1 MAGTLFYCPN
11 ILESPVL
18 PEEES
23 YHCVKVLRTQ
33 EGEIINVTDGKG
45 SFYHCE
51 LVQAY
56 PKQCIMAIRQQ
67 SKAVLNRSFSLHI
80 AFAPTKQMDRNE
92 WFLEKGTE
100 IGIDRFTP
108 LLCRYSERKEIKV
121 ERLRKIVVSAM
132 KQSMQAYLPEVET
145 MVSFEALVKRPF
157 QGRKFIAH
165 CHDLPKKELVQTYR
179 KGENALILIGPEGD
193 FSEREVE
200 RAIELG
206 FEPVSIGETRLRS
219 ETAALV
225 SMHTIHVINNI
236 YSFKEQ

>member
-1 MAGTLFYCPN
+1 MTGTLFYCPN

-18 PEEES
+18 LEEES

-33 EGEIINVTDGKG
+33 EGEMVTVTDGKG

-51 LVQAY
+51 LVQAH
-56 PKQCIMAIRQQ
+56 PKQCIVAIRHRTE
-67 SKAVLNRSFSLHI
+67 AARNRSFSIHI

-100 IGIDRFTP
+100 VGIDRFTP

-132 KQSMQAYLPEVET
+132 KQSMQAYLPEVEAI
-145 MVSFEALVKRPF
+145 VPFDAFIKRPF
-157 QGRKFIAH
+157 QGRKLIAH
-165 CHDLPKKELVQTYR
+165 CHDLPKEELVQTYR

-193 FSEREVE
+193 FSEKEVAQ
-200 RAIELG
+200 AIEQG
-206 FEPVSIGETRLRS
+206 FEPVDIGETRLRS

-236 YSFKEQ
+236 Q

>member
-23 YHCVKVLRTQ
+23 YHCVRVLRTQ
-33 EGEIINVTDGKG
+33 EGETITITDGRG
-45 SFYHCE
+45 FFYDCE
-51 LVQAY
+51 LVQAH
-56 PKQCIMAIRQQ
+56 PKQCIVVIHHRTEA
-67 SKAVLNRSFSLHI
+67 AVNRSFLLHV

-121 ERLRKIVVSAM
+121 ERLQKIIVSAM
-132 KQSMQAYLPEVET
+132 KQSMQAYMPEIEP
-145 MVSFEALVKRPF
+145 MISFEALIKRPF

-165 CHDLPKKELVQTYR
+165 CHDLPKEELIHTYR

-193 FSEREVE
+193 FSEEEVK
-200 RAIELG
+200 RSVNLG
-206 FEPVSIGETRLRS
+206 FEPVSMGGTRLRS

-225 SMHTIHVINNI
+225 SIHTIHLINNL
-236 YSFKEQ
+236 

>member
-1 MAGTLFYCPN
+1 MAGILFYCPN

-33 EGEIINVTDGKG
+33 EGEMVTVTDGKG

-51 LVQAY
+51 LVEAH
-56 PKQCIMAIRQQ
+56 PKQCIVAIRHQTE
-67 SKAVLNRSFSLHI
+67 ATVNRSFTLHV

-121 ERLRKIVVSAM
+121 GRLQKIVVSAM
-132 KQSMQAYLPEVET
+132 KQSMQAHLPEVET
-145 MVSFEALVKRPF
+145 MVPFEALVNRPF

-165 CHDLPKKELVQTYR
+165 CHDLPKEGLAQTYR

-193 FSEREVE
+193 FSEEEVVQ
-200 RAIELG
+200 AIEQG

-236 YSFKEQ
+236 ITL

>member
-1 MAGTLFYCPN
+1 MDGILFYCPN

-33 EGEIINVTDGKG
+33 EGEMVTVTDGKG
-45 SFYHCE
+45 SFYYCE
-51 LVQAY
+51 LVQAH
-56 PKQCIMAIRQQ
+56 PKQCIVAIRHQ
-67 SKAVLNRSFSLHI
+67 AEAATHRSFSLQI

-121 ERLRKIVVSAM
+121 ERLRKIVISAM
-132 KQSMQAYLPEVET
+132 KQSIQAYLPEVEA
-145 MVSFEALVKRPF
+145 MVPFKEFVKRPF

-165 CHDLPKKELVQTYR
+165 CHDLPKEELVQTYR

-193 FSEREVE
+193 FSEEEVE
-200 RAIELG
+200 QAVEQG
-206 FEPVSIGETRLRS
+206 FEPVNIGVTRLRG

-225 SMHTIHVINNI
+225 SMHTLHVINNI
-236 YSFKEQ
+236 Q

>member
-1 MAGTLFYCPN
+1 MARTLFYCPN

-23 YHCVKVLRTQ
+23 FHCAKVLRTQ
-33 EGEIINVTDGKG
+33 EGETITVTDGRG
-45 SFYHCE
+45 SFYICE
-51 LVQAY
+51 LVQAD
-56 PKQCIMAIRQQ
+56 PKQCIVAIRHQTEA
-67 SKAVLNRSFSLHI
+67 AVNRLFTLHI

-132 KQSMQAYLPEVET
+132 KQSMQAYLPEIET
-145 MVSFEALVKRPF
+145 MAPFEVLVNRPF

-165 CHDLPKKELVQTYR
+165 CHNLPKKELAHTYR

-193 FSEREVE
+193 FSEEEVE
-200 RAIELG
+200 LAIDLG
-206 FEPVSIGETRLRS
+206 FEPVSIGVTRLRS

-236 YSFKEQ
+236 H

>member
-1 MAGTLFYCPN
+1 MAEILFYCPN

-33 EGEIINVTDGKG
+33 EGEMVTVTDGKG

-51 LVQAY
+51 LVQAH
-56 PKQCIMAIRQQ
+56 PKQCIVAIRHQDEAATQ
-67 SKAVLNRSFSLHI
+67 RSFSLHI

-108 LLCRYSERKEIKV
+108 LFCRYSERKEIKV
-121 ERLRKIVVSAM
+121 ERLRKIAVSAM
-132 KQSMQAYLPEVET
+132 KQSMQAYLPEVEK
-145 MVSFEALVKRPF
+145 MIPFEALVKRPF

-165 CHDLPKKELVQTYR
+165 CHDLPKEELGQIYR

-193 FSEREVE
+193 FCEGEVAQ
-200 RAIELG
+200 AIEQG
-206 FEPVSIGETRLRS
+206 FESVSIGETRLRS

-236 YSFKEQ
+236 Q

>member
-51 LVQAY
+51 LVQAH
-56 PKQCIMAIRQQ
+56 PKQCIVAIRQQ

-100 IGIDRFTP
+100 IGINRFTP
-108 LLCRYSERKEIKV
+108 PPLPLFRAERDKGRATSKNRGFCHEAIN
-121 ERLRKIVVSAM
+121 AG
-132 KQSMQAYLPEVET
+132 LP
-145 MVSFEALVKRPF
+145 AR
-157 QGRKFIAH
+157 GRN
-165 CHDLPKKELVQTYR
+165 D
-179 KGENALILIGPEGD
+179 
-193 FSEREVE
+193 
-200 RAIELG
+200 G
-206 FEPVSIGETRLRS
+206 F
-219 ETAALV
+219 
-225 SMHTIHVINNI
+225 
-236 YSFKEQ
+236 F